1 MLLRYKNSSNNGE
14 RGNNALLLKRKNYF
28 YILGIAILG
37 AVIAPTLYFIGL
49 EQTTASN
56 AAILSNTEIVFTIL
70 IAVLFFREKI
80 KPVGYVGVLLVLF
93 AVIIITTNQNLQSLN
108 PLSKINYGD
117 FLVVAST
124 LFWGD

>member
-1 MLLRYKNSSNNGE
+1 LNR
-14 RGNNALLLKRKNYF
+14 
-28 YILGIAILG
+28 
-37 AVIAPTLYFIGL
+37 P
-49 EQTTASN
+49 ASN

-93 AVIIITTNQNLQSLN
+93 AVIIITTNQNLQILN